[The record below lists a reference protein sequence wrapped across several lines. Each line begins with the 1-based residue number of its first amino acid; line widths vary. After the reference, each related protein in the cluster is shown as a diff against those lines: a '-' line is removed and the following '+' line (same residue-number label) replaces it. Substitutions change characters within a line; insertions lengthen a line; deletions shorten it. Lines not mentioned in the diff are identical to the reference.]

1 MTDPSNI
8 PTTPTRKERDQT
20 RHRREILAVAEA
32 LFAENGYFQT
42 TMQMIA
48 DRAEFSVGYLYKH
61 FAGKEE
67 MYQEMV
73 LFHLNRMDEL
83 LTEVES
89 RGLSPLE
96 EIRCSYREICSH
108 FNLHR
113 NFMRIFHEEVG
124 GEFRELVETKRQHLQ
139 SITAKLTRAQEAG
152 ELRPY
157 DPLLLAAAIQGA
169 TKELFGEMAERSGDN
184 PFDTLPEVLFSL
196 LIDPL
201 RS

>member
-1 MTDPSNI
+1 MNDQPQIGQPSRRN
-8 PTTPTRKERDQT
+8 RDQS
-20 RHRREILAVAEA
+20 RHRRDILAAAEI

-73 LFHLNRMDEL
+73 RFHLNRLDEL
-83 LTEVES
+83 IAGVEN
-89 RGLSPLE
+89 RGLAPLE
-96 EIRCSYREICSH
+96 EIRCTYREICTH
-108 FNLHR
+108 FNKHR
-113 NFMRIFHEEVG
+113 DFMRIFHEEVG
-124 GEFRELVETKRQHLQ
+124 GEFGELAASKQEHFRMMAV
-139 SITAKLTRAQEAG
+139 KLGRAQEAG
-152 ELRPY
+152 ELRPF
-157 DPLLLAAAIQGA
+157 DTQLLAAAIQGA
-169 TKELFGEMAERSGDN
+169 TKELFGEMAERPGDN

-201 RS
+201 RP